1 MAAAKKSKIIIK
13 PTTRPNAKPKAN
25 TKPIPNA
32 KPLTPAQRQAQA
44 KRPAVGNDK
53 AVAKKVGKG
62 SWNNGYTN

>member
-1 MAAAKKSKIIIK
+1 MAAAKKPKIVIK

-32 KPLTPAQRQAQA
+32 KPMTPAQRQAQA
-44 KRPAVGNDK
+44 KRPAVGTDK
-53 AVAKKVGKG
+53 SAAKQYGKK